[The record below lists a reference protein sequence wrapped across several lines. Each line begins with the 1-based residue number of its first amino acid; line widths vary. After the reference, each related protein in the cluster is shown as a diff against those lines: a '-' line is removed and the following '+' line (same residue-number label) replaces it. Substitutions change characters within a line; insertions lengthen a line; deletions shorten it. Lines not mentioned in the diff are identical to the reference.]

1 MMDGHLGLALGLD
14 NALVALALG
23 PLNLGT
29 RRMALLG
36 LCFAAAEVL
45 MTLAG
50 TAAGAM
56 VPIDLFAA
64 STRAG
69 LLATLA
75 VTIAALALLRRD
87 PTACVGSPSGM
98 VGLALLLSL
107 DNLFAGAG
115 LSLSGSSLAAV
126 CGTAALSGLLA
137 FAACAAGNLPARALT
152 PTWRPFATAGAL
164 AAIAAAGMA

>member
-1 MMDGHLGLALGLD
+1 LGLD

-36 LCFAAAEVL
+36 LWFGAAEVL

-50 TAAGAM
+50 MTVGATM
-56 VPIDLFAA
+56 PVLLFGDPA
-64 STRAG
+64 RAG

-75 VTIAALALLRRD
+75 VAIAALALLRRD
-87 PTACVGSPSGM
+87 PTAWVANPRGCVA
-98 VGLALLLSL
+98 LALLLRL
-107 DNLFAGAG
+107 DILPAGAA
-115 LSLSGSSLAAV
+115 LSLSGPSFAAF
-126 CGTAALSGLLA
+126 CGAGALSGLRV

-152 PTWRPFATAGAL
+152 PVWRPFATAGAL
-164 AAIAAAGMA
+164 AAI

>member
-50 TAAGAM
+50 TAVGAIA
-56 VPIDLFAA
+56 PIGLFAG

-75 VTIAALALLRRD
+75 VAVAALALLRRD
-87 PTACVGSPSGM
+87 PTAWIGNPAGM
-98 VGLALLLSL
+98 FGLAILLSL
-107 DNLFAGAG
+107 DNLLAGTS
-115 LSLSGSSLAAV
+115 LSLSGSSFAAV
-126 CGTAALSGLLA
+126 CGAGALSGLLA

-152 PTWRPFATAGAL
+152 PVWRPFATAGAL